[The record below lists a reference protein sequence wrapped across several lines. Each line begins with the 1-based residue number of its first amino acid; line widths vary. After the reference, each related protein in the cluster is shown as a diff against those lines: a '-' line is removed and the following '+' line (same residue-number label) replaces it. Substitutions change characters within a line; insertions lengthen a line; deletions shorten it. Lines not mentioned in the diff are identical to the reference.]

1 MFNILN
7 IFKGGAMRLSE
18 IGQQIREQRRAL
30 GLTQEQLAKLSE
42 LSRTTINQMENGTLV
57 DLGYAKLSQLL
68 AVLGLDLQAKPA
80 TGLDHALAVAARTA
94 STSYRNTLAPETL
107 ANMLASGEAPQEYRP
122 HLLTL
127 LDETPLPVV
136 IKAIQEAA
144 QRSPAATP
152 RKMMQH
158 MAKWADELH
167 SYRAVW

>member
-1 MFNILN
+1 
-7 IFKGGAMRLSE
+7 MRLSE
-18 IGQQIREQRRAL
+18 IGQRIREQRRAL

-57 DLGYAKLSQLL
+57 DLGYAKLSHLL
-68 AVLGLDLQAKPA
+68 SVLGIDLQAQHA
-80 TGLDHALAVAARTA
+80 TGLNHALVVAARTA
-94 STSYRNTLAPETL
+94 STSYKNALTPETL
-107 ANMLASGEAPQEYRP
+107 AEMLASGHAPDEYLP
-122 HLLTL
+122 HLMIL

-136 IKAIQEAA
+136 VKAIQEAA

-152 RKMMQH
+152 RKIIQH

>member
-7 IFKGGAMRLSE
+7 ILGNVMRLAE
-18 IGQQIREQRRAL
+18 IGERVREQRRAL

-57 DLGYAKLSQLL
+57 DLGYAKLSNLL
-68 AVLGLDLQAKPA
+68 SVLGLDLQAQPA
-80 TGLDHALAVAARTA
+80 TGLNHALEVAARTA
-94 STSYRNTLAPETL
+94 STSYKNVLEPEKL
-107 ANMLASGEAPQEYRP
+107 VEMLASGDAPDEYRP
-122 HLLTL
+122 HLMTL

-144 QRSPAATP
+144 ERSASTP

>member
-7 IFKGGAMRLSE
+7 ILGGIMRLSE
-18 IGQQIREQRRAL
+18 IGQKIREQRLSL

-57 DLGYAKLSQLL
+57 DLGYAKLSNLL
-68 AVLGLDLQAKPA
+68 SVLGLDLQAQPA
-80 TGLDHALAVAARTA
+80 TGLDHALVVAARTA
-94 STSYRNTLAPETL
+94 STSYKNTLAPERL
-107 ANMLASGEAPQEYRP
+107 AEMMVSGDAPDEYRP
-122 HLLTL
+122 HLMTL

-144 QRSPAATP
+144 QRSPVTTP
-152 RKMMQH
+152 RKVMQH

-167 SYRAVW
+167 SHRAVW

>member
-1 MFNILN
+1 
-7 IFKGGAMRLSE
+7 MRLSE
-18 IGQQIREQRRAL
+18 IGQRIKEQRRAL

-57 DLGYAKLSQLL
+57 DLGYAKLSHLL

-80 TGLDHALAVAARTA
+80 TGLEHALVVAARTA
-94 STSYRNTLAPETL
+94 STSYKKPLAPETL
-107 ANMLASGEAPQEYRP
+107 AEMLASGDAPDEYRP
-122 HLLTL
+122 HLMTL

-136 IKAIQEAA
+136 IKAIQEAV
-144 QRSPAATP
+144 QRSPATTP
-152 RKMMQH
+152 RKVMQH